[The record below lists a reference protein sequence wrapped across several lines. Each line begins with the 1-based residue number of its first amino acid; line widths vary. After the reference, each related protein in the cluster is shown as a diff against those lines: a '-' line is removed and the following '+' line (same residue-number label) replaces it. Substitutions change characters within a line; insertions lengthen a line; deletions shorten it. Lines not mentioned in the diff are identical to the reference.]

1 MQAVLGNDEETGA
14 TSRGAKAQKGKK
26 MKLAGYIFM
35 LIGGALII
43 YIRLTN
49 IDVTETRLFIDNF
62 AGYVTA
68 VMFVIAGYL
77 LVVRDEAKK

>member
-1 MQAVLGNDEETGA
+1 MKILGCVL
-14 TSRGAKAQKGKK
+14 
-26 MKLAGYIFM
+26 M